1 MSTMYKR
8 EPGKY
13 CGPHKKLCKNRPKPY
28 SLDAMAELK
37 PPSEG
42 GEFWVDGINT
52 FVEKNK
58 AQGLKHLENYD
69 ALIGKY
75 LCSTNVPYDKNCCTT
90 GSPCGKDKG
99 GCDSDNHCKDG
110 LKCGKN
116 NCPSGFNF
124 PDDANCCTP
133 GDH

>member
-13 CGPHKKLCKNRPKPY
+13 CGPHKKLCTNRPKPY
-28 SLDAMAELK
+28 SLEAMAELK
-37 PPSEG
+37 PPPE

-69 ALIGKY
+69 ALIGKNESEIGTY
-75 LCSTNVPYDKNCCTT
+75 IQYISK
-90 GSPCGKDKG
+90 
-99 GCDSDNHCKDG
+99 
-110 LKCGKN
+110 
-116 NCPSGFNF
+116 
-124 PDDANCCTP
+124 
-133 GDH
+133 